1 MIFLI
6 FEKPDGL
13 RVSIDCDSIISV
25 DENFDSVIINTIT
38 DAHEVINDYED
49 ILNEI
54 IKYRSNSEVITF
66 SRN

>member
-1 MIFLI
+1 MILF

-13 RVSIDCDSIISV
+13 RLAIDCDSIISI
-25 DENFDSVIINTIT
+25 DESYDCVIINTIT

-49 ILNEI
+49 VVNEVVKWRSNNNEI
-54 IKYRSNSEVITF
+54 TY